1 MDPEAEPGIEIELHD
16 VQPEQPEAGTD
27 PADREGTKIVV
38 VGSPVA
44 RPRVF
49 VHYGCLKQ
57 VLGHAYGEVDREV
70 GGVLV
75 GKNFRSRHGLV
86 TELTAAIAART
97 EKAGLGHITF
107 SHEAW
112 NDIYRQLDELEPQ
125 LRIMGWYH
133 SHPGFGIFLS
143 HQDKF
148 IHGSFFAGS
157 QNVALV
163 VDPLSGCVG
172 MFGWRGRRLGSLGGI
187 RILAAEEHQAAAEQ
201 LAKKLH
207 YIVSDRQEHV
217 HGLRERLGKTIRRL
231 AQGQQRFEAR

>member
-38 VGSPVA
+38 VGSPLA

-125 LRIMGWYH
+125 RLARAATGFAGGH
-133 SHPGFGIFLS
+133 THPGRG
-143 HQDKF
+143 
-148 IHGSFFAGS
+148 GT
-157 QNVALV
+157 
-163 VDPLSGCVG
+163 P
-172 MFGWRGRRLGSLGGI
+172 GRRRAVSQET
-187 RILAAEEHQAAAEQ
+187 A
-201 LAKKLH
+201 LH
-207 YIVSDRQEHV
+207 C
-217 HGLRERLGKTIRRL
+217 
-231 AQGQQRFEAR
+231 QRPTRACTRSA